1 MPKLYVD
8 EDRYA
13 SKPSS
18 LIVESFHGAIK
29 DVVRN
34 KLKESG
40 VGWKDFVF
48 SASDD
53 LITEEDF
60 KKIDQQFADMGY
72 LYDWSASISAEER
85 PEAYKSMENMSGDL
99 SAFSFED
106 PDAPQAKADAQGR
119 ELRGAGDNVVQYA
132 KTVIGTARYI
142 RSTQRV
148 LDYMTN
154 GVPEKTVA
162 IIDDSGGTLTAPILE
177 QFSAVICAGG
187 TVRSHM
193 GILAREYG
201 VPCLMN
207 SKVNGVFEGDLIEVE
222 VSATAKTVDDYG
234 RGDSVTARVWR
245 LVKTD

>member
-13 SKPSS
+13 SKPGL
-18 LIVESFHGAIK
+18 LIVEAFHGAIK
-29 DVVRN
+29 DVVR
-34 KLKESG
+34 KKFKESG
-40 VGWKDFVF
+40 IDWRDFVF

-53 LITEEDF
+53 LITKEDF
-60 KKIDQQFADMGY
+60 EKIDQKFTDLGY

-85 PEAYKSMENMSGDL
+85 PEAYKPMENMSGDL

-106 PDAPQAKADAQGR
+106 ADAPQAEADAQGR
-119 ELRGAGDNVVQYA
+119 ELRAAGDNVVQHA

-142 RSTQRV
+142 RSTQHV
-148 LDYMTN
+148 LDYMSN
-154 GVPEKTVA
+154 GVPENTIA

-207 SKVNGVFEGDLIEVE
+207 SKVNGIYEGDLVEVE